1 MDPTHLRYFVA
12 VAGHGSMSAAARALK
27 VRQPTLSVAIK
38 NLEEDLGATLL
49 HRDSRGVS
57 LTSSGRA
64 LRDAAQEVLELLAR
78 TRARISGL
86 ETEDF
91 GQFTIGCNEAL
102 GAYFLPQFMRG
113 VLKHA
118 PRITLSLWNGSSAA
132 VRDAVLHRTVDF
144 GLAVNPEPHPDL
156 VMVQLYRDGLEV
168 YVSAS
173 EPLRKDRT
181 QALLR
186 LKQGPLIATTQIPQ
200 VRDLTARFQ
209 ADGFMPDRTLDCG
222 DLQLVRSLVVAGLG
236 VALLPRRVAQHGPAG
251 QLQRLHPQLP
261 GFPETIYC
269 LYRADLHRTQAA
281 LKIKDALVRY
291 GRSLQVSDPNE
302 SSILPP

>member
-1 MDPTHLRYFVA
+1 MDPTLLRYFVA
-12 VAGHGSMSAAARALK
+12 VAEHGSMSAAARALN

-78 TRARISGL
+78 TRARVSGL
-86 ETEDF
+86 ETDDV
-91 GQFTIGCNEAL
+91 GHFTIGCNEAL

-113 VLKHA
+113 VLKLA

-132 VRDAVLHRTVDF
+132 VREAVLTRKVDF
-144 GLAVNPEPHPDL
+144 GLAVNPDPHPDL
-156 VMVQLYRDGLEV
+156 VMVQLYRDGIEV
-168 YVSAS
+168 YVAAS
-173 EPLRKDRT
+173 EPVRKDRT

-186 LKQGPLIATTQIPQ
+186 LKQGPLIAATRIPQ

-209 ADGFMPDRTLDCG
+209 ADGVMPDRTLDCG

-236 VALLPRRVAQHGPAG
+236 VALLPRRVAQNGPAG

-261 GFPETIYC
+261 GFPDTIFC

-281 LKIKDALVRY
+281 LKIKDALVTY